1 MTKIL
6 VINLGKHY
14 GGAEKLI
21 ETLLE
26 NNGEMIVALD
36 VNGELIK
43 KINSDTEIIECS
55 TKGLEIIKTII
66 KLKKIIKNND
76 IKIIHTHGVPSNLVG
91 LILKNLTGVKQ
102 IATIHSDLNFDF
114 SGIKKNMYLTL
125 EKFVL
130 PRIDKVICVSNELKS
145 KIQDRCSNIECIVIN
160 NGVKKGSNNRM
171 NTVDE
176 KINFLLVGRLTKV
189 KNHELMIKALAKLN
203 KDKFDFKCVI
213 VGEGE
218 EKENL
223 GNLILQHD
231 LDEKVILEGFRDDVR
246 LYMNKSDA
254 LVMTSLMEGIP
265 LVILEAFAE
274 KLLVISSKVGGI
286 EELIDNEVNGIL
298 YNSNNVDELY
308 DILKDVLLNKVDRN
322 KIIENAYDSF
332 ICQWSDENMISKYKV
347 IYQEQLR

>member
-308 DILKDVLLNKVDRN
+308 DILKDVLLNKFYIN
-322 KIIENAYDSF
+322 KII
-332 ICQWSDENMISKYKV
+332 
-347 IYQEQLR
+347 